1 MAIQRA
7 CYVNCGLP
15 DDQCACYRDNKP
27 PLLYD
32 PMPRQDLRVGPD
44 TITLPRAEVEA
55 LMDLLRRAKHCIG
68 DNYLHWQG
76 ESDVALAT
84 LQERMK

>member
-1 MAIQRA
+1 MGRCQS
-7 CYVNCGLP
+7 
-15 DDQCACYRDNKP
+15 
-27 PLLYD
+27 
-32 PMPRQDLRVGPD
+32 D
-44 TITLPRAEVEA
+44 TIAKSDDFVPLPRAEVEA

-76 ESDVALAT
+76 EAGVALAI